1 MTRYDVTMTNT
12 TINSTLP
19 QQLQALQGNW
29 SFPTAISFG
38 VGTIRQLPAACRE
51 EGINKPLL
59 VTDAGLARLDFV
71 TELIDNNQQAG
82 LETSL
87 FCDVKPNPTGGNVEA
102 GVQAYQQ
109 GQHDGVIALGGGS
122 ALDAAKAIALMVGQ
136 DRPMWDFEDVGDNWL
151 RVNPDGIAPLIAIP
165 TTAGTGSEVGRASV
179 IVDEARQRKII
190 IFHPGMLANRVIAD
204 PALTTGLPAQLTA
217 ATGMDAFV
225 HSLEAYCATGFHPM
239 ADGIALQ
246 AMTLISKWLPLAFS
260 EGDNLEARSHMLA
273 ASMMG
278 AVAFQKGLGAV
289 HALAH
294 PLGALY
300 DKHHGLLNAIV
311 LPYVL
316 QHNRPAIEDKLI
328 HIARVLEL
336 DDVSFEGFLRWILQL
351 RQSLQ
356 IPDDLQSIDINT
368 EQSELIGEMASQDP
382 SAADNPVVLSAQQYS
397 ALFEIA
403 AKGHTIG

>member
-1 MTRYDVTMTNT
+1 MTNES
-12 TINSTLP
+12 INSTL
-19 QQLQALQGNW
+19 QRLQGNW
-29 SFPTAISFG
+29 SYPTAITFG
-38 VGTIRQLPAACRE
+38 VGTVRQLPSACRE
-51 EGINKPLL
+51 EGINRPLL
-59 VTDAGLARLDFV
+59 VTDAGLARLEFV
-71 TELIDNNQQAG
+71 TDLIETSRQAG
-82 LETSL
+82 LNTSL
-87 FCDVKPNPTGGNVEA
+87 FCDVKPNPTGSNVEA

-136 DRPMWDFEDVGDNWL
+136 NRPLWDFEDVGDNWL
-151 RVNPDGIAPLIAIP
+151 RVNADGIAPLIAIP

-179 IVDEARQRKII
+179 IVDETEQRKVI

-204 PALTTGLPAQLTA
+204 PELTTGLPAALTA

-225 HSLEAYCATGFHPM
+225 HSLEAYCANGYHPM

-246 AMTLISKWLPLAFS
+246 AMTLISKWLPLAYS
-260 EGDNLEARSHMLA
+260 EGGNLEARSHMLA

-294 PLGALY
+294 PLGAVY
-300 DKHHGLLNAIV
+300 DRHHGLLNAIL

-316 QHNRPAIEDKLI
+316 QNNRPAIEEKVI

-336 DDVSFEGFLRWILQL
+336 DDISFEGFLHWILQL
-351 RQSLQ
+351 RKTLQ
-356 IPDDLQSIDINT
+356 IPGDLQSIDISV
-368 EQSELIGEMASQDP
+368 EKSKLIGKMASQDP
-382 SAADNPVVLSAQQYS
+382 SAAGNPVVLSAEQYS
-397 ALFEIA
+397 TLFETA
-403 AKGHTIG
+403 VHKVER

>member
-1 MTRYDVTMTNT
+1 MPDTSN
-12 TINSTLP
+12 NSTP
-19 QQLQALQGNW
+19 QQLQGNW
-29 SFPTAISFG
+29 SFPTAVSFG
-38 VGTIRQLPAACRE
+38 VGSIRQLPAACRE

-59 VTDAGLARLDFV
+59 VTDVGLAKLDFV
-71 TELIDNNQQAG
+71 SELIDANEQAALG
-82 LETSL
+82 TGV
-87 FCDVKPNPTGGNVEA
+87 FCDVKPNPSSSNVEA
-102 GVQAYQQ
+102 GVKVYQL
-109 GQHDGVIALGGGS
+109 GRHDGIIALGGGS

-136 DRPMWDFEDVGDNWL
+136 DRPLWDFEDVGDNWL
-151 RVNPDGIAPLIAIP
+151 RVNADGIAPLIAIP
-165 TTAGTGSEVGRASV
+165 TTAGTGSEVGRAAV
-179 IVDEARQRKII
+179 IVDETQQRKII

-204 PALTTGLPAQLTA
+204 PALTTALPANLTA

-225 HSLEAYCATGFHPM
+225 HSLEAYCASGYHPM

-246 AMTLISKWLPLAFS
+246 AMTLISQWLPLACS

-300 DKHHGLLNAIV
+300 DKHHGLLNAIL

-316 QHNRPAIEDKLI
+316 QHNKPAIEGKLT

-336 DDVSFEGFLRWILQL
+336 EDVSFEGFLRWILQL
-351 RQSLQ
+351 REALH
-356 IPDDLQSIDINT
+356 IPGDLQTIGIST
-368 EQSELIGEMASQDP
+368 EQGNLVGEMAAADP
-382 SAADNPVVLSAQQYS
+382 SAAGNPVQLSATQYS
-397 ALFEIA
+397 SLFEA
-403 AKGHTIG
+403 AVQGNLPGVSM

>member
-1 MTRYDVTMTNT
+1 MTNES
-12 TINSTLP
+12 INSTL
-19 QQLQALQGNW
+19 QRLQGNW
-29 SFPTAISFG
+29 SYPTAITFG
-38 VGTIRQLPAACRE
+38 VGTVRQLPAACRE
-51 EGINKPLL
+51 EGINRPLL

-71 TELIDNNQQAG
+71 TDLIETSRQAG
-82 LETSL
+82 LNTSL
-87 FCDVKPNPTGGNVEA
+87 FCDVKPNPTGSNVEA

-136 DRPMWDFEDVGDNWL
+136 NRPLWDFEDVGDNWL
-151 RVNPDGIAPLIAIP
+151 RVNADGIAPLIAIP

-179 IVDEARQRKII
+179 IVDETEQRKVI

-204 PALTTGLPAQLTA
+204 PELTTGLPAALTA

-225 HSLEAYCATGFHPM
+225 HSLEAYCANGYHPM

-246 AMTLISKWLPLAFS
+246 AMTLISKWLPLAYS
-260 EGDNLEARSHMLA
+260 EGGNLEARSHMLA

-294 PLGALY
+294 PLGAVY
-300 DKHHGLLNAIV
+300 DRHHGLLNAIL

-316 QHNRPAIEDKLI
+316 QNNRPAIEEKVT

-336 DDVSFEGFLRWILQL
+336 DDISFEGFLHWILQF
-351 RQSLQ
+351 RKTLQ
-356 IPDDLQSIDINT
+356 IPADLQSIDISV
-368 EQSELIGEMASQDP
+368 EKSKLIGKMASQDP
-382 SAADNPVVLSAQQYS
+382 SAAGNPVVLSAEQYS
-397 ALFEIA
+397 TLFETA
-403 AKGHTIG
+403 VHKVER

>member
-1 MTRYDVTMTNT
+1 MPKT
-12 TINSTLP
+12 TINSA
-19 QQLQALQGNW
+19 LQALQGNW
-29 SFPTAISFG
+29 SFPTAVTFG

-51 EGINKPLL
+51 EGISKPLL

-71 TELIDNNQQAG
+71 SELIDSNKNAG
-82 LETSL
+82 LNTSL
-87 FCDVKPNPTGGNVEA
+87 FCDVKPNPTGSNVEA
-102 GVQAYQQ
+102 GVQAFQQ

-136 DRPMWDFEDVGDNWL
+136 HRPLWDFEDVGDNWL
-151 RVNPDGIAPLIAIP
+151 RVNADGIAPLIAIP

-179 IVDEARQRKII
+179 IVDETRQRKII

-204 PALTTGLPAQLTA
+204 SALTTGLPAPLTA

-225 HSLEAYCATGFHPM
+225 HSLEAYCATGYHPM

-294 PLGALY
+294 PLGAVY
-300 DKHHGLLNAIV
+300 DKHHGLLNAIL

-316 QHNRPAIEDKLI
+316 QHNKPAIEEKTI
-328 HIARVLEL
+328 HIARVLDL
-336 DDVSFEGFLRWILQL
+336 DEVSFEGFLHWILQL
-351 RQSLQ
+351 RKTLQ
-356 IPDDLQSIDINT
+356 IPGDLQSIDISA
-368 EQSELIGEMASQDP
+368 EQSKIIGEMASQDP
-382 SAADNPVVLSAQQYS
+382 SAAGNPVLLSAEQYS
-397 ALFEIA
+397 ALFTTA
-403 AKGHTIG
+403 VHGG

>member
-1 MTRYDVTMTNT
+1 MPDTSN
-12 TINSTLP
+12 NSTL
-19 QQLQALQGNW
+19 QQLQGNW
-29 SFPTAISFG
+29 SFPTAVTFG
-38 VGTIRQLPAACRE
+38 VGSIRQLPAACRE

-59 VTDAGLARLDFV
+59 VTDAGLAKLDFV
-71 TELIDNNQQAG
+71 SELIDANEQAG
-82 LETSL
+82 LGTGL
-87 FCDVKPNPTGGNVEA
+87 FSDVKPNPSGSNVEA
-102 GVQAYQQ
+102 GVQVYQQ
-109 GQHDGVIALGGGS
+109 GRHDGIIALGGGS

-151 RVNPDGIAPLIAIP
+151 RVNADGIAPLIAIP
-165 TTAGTGSEVGRASV
+165 TTAGTGSEVGRAAV
-179 IVDEARQRKII
+179 IVDESRQCKII

-204 PALTTGLPAQLTA
+204 PALTTALPAALTA

-225 HSLEAYCATGFHPM
+225 HSLEAWCASGYHPM

-246 AMTLISKWLPLAFS
+246 AMTLISQWLPLAYN
-260 EGDNLEARSHMLA
+260 EADNLEARSHMLA

-300 DKHHGLLNAIV
+300 DKHHGLLNAIL

-316 QHNRPAIEDKLI
+316 QRNKPAIEDKLT

-336 DDVSFEGFLRWILQL
+336 EEVSFEGFLRWILQL
-351 RQSLQ
+351 RETLH
-356 IPDDLQSIDINT
+356 IPDNLQAIGINT
-368 EQSELIGEMASQDP
+368 EQSKLVGEMAAADP
-382 SAADNPVVLSAQQYS
+382 SAAGNPVLLSAKQYS
-397 ALFEIA
+397 SLFETA
-403 AKGHTIG
+403 VQGRSKGVSI

>member
-1 MTRYDVTMTNT
+1 MTNES
-12 TINSTLP
+12 INSAL
-19 QQLQALQGNW
+19 QQLQGNW
-29 SFPTAISFG
+29 SYPTAITFG
-38 VGTIRQLPAACRE
+38 VNTVRQLPAACRE
-51 EGINKPLL
+51 EGINRPLL
-59 VTDAGLARLDFV
+59 VTDAGLARLGFV
-71 TELIDNNQQAG
+71 TELIETNRQAG
-82 LETSL
+82 LNTSL
-87 FCDVKPNPTGGNVEA
+87 FCDVKPNPTGSNVEA

-136 DRPMWDFEDVGDNWL
+136 NRPLWDFEDVGDNWL
-151 RVNPDGIAPLIAIP
+151 RVNAEAIAPLIAIP

-179 IVDEARQRKII
+179 IVDETEQRKVI
-190 IFHPGMLANRVIAD
+190 IFHPGMLAKRVIAD
-204 PALTTGLPAQLTA
+204 PALTTGLPAALTA

-225 HSLEAYCATGFHPM
+225 HSLEAYCANGYHPM

-246 AMTLISKWLPLAFS
+246 ALTLISKWLPLAYS

-294 PLGALY
+294 PLGAVY
-300 DKHHGLLNAIV
+300 DRHHGLLNAIL

-316 QHNRPAIEDKLI
+316 QYNRPAIEEKVI

-336 DDVSFEGFLRWILQL
+336 DDVSFEGFQHWILQL
-351 RQSLQ
+351 RKTLQ
-356 IPDDLQSIDINT
+356 IPVDLQSIDISD
-368 EQSELIGEMASQDP
+368 EKSKLIGRMASQDP
-382 SAADNPVVLSAQQYS
+382 SAAGNPVVLNAEQYS
-397 ALFEIA
+397 TLFETA
-403 AKGHTIG
+403 VHNVER

>member
-1 MTRYDVTMTNT
+1 MPNT
-12 TINSTLP
+12 SITPELK
-19 QQLQALQGNW
+19 ALQGNW
-29 SFPTAISFG
+29 SYPTAITFG
-38 VGTIRQLPAACRE
+38 VGTVSQLPAACRE
-51 EGINKPLL
+51 EGINRPLL

-71 TELIDNNQQAG
+71 TDLIETSRQAG
-82 LETSL
+82 LNTSL
-87 FCDVKPNPTGGNVEA
+87 FCDVKPNPTGSNVEA

-136 DRPMWDFEDVGDNWL
+136 NRPLWDFEDVGDNWL
-151 RVNPDGIAPLIAIP
+151 RVNAEAIAPLIAIP

-179 IVDEARQRKII
+179 IVDETEQRKII
-190 IFHPGMLANRVIAD
+190 IFHPAMLANRVIAD
-204 PALTTGLPAQLTA
+204 PALTSGLPAALTA

-225 HSLEAYCATGFHPM
+225 HSLEAYCANGYHPM

-246 AMTLISKWLPLAFS
+246 AMTLVSKWLPLAYS
-260 EGDNLEARSHMLA
+260 EGGNLEARSHMLA

-294 PLGALY
+294 PLGAVY
-300 DKHHGLLNAIV
+300 DRHHGLLNAIL

-316 QHNRPAIEDKLI
+316 QNNRPAIEEKVI

-336 DDVSFEGFLRWILQL
+336 DDISFEGFQHWILQL
-351 RQSLQ
+351 RESLQ
-356 IPDDLQSIDINT
+356 IPRDLQSIDISV
-368 EQSELIGEMASQDP
+368 EKSKLIGSMASKDP
-382 SAADNPVVLSAQQYS
+382 SAAGNPVVLSAEQYS
-397 ALFEIA
+397 TLFETA
-403 AKGHTIG
+403 VHNVER

>member
-1 MTRYDVTMTNT
+1 MTNEN
-12 TINSTLP
+12 INSTL
-19 QQLQALQGNW
+19 QQLQGNW
-29 SFPTAISFG
+29 SYPTAITFG
-38 VGTIRQLPAACRE
+38 VGTVRQLPAACRE
-51 EGINKPLL
+51 EGINRPLL

-71 TELIDNNQQAG
+71 TDLIETSRQAG
-82 LETSL
+82 LNTSL
-87 FCDVKPNPTGGNVEA
+87 FCDVKPNPTGSNVEA

-136 DRPMWDFEDVGDNWL
+136 NRPLWDFEDVGDNWL
-151 RVNPDGIAPLIAIP
+151 RVNAEAIAPLIAIP

-179 IVDEARQRKII
+179 IVDETEQRKVI

-204 PALTTGLPAQLTA
+204 PALTTGLPAALTA

-225 HSLEAYCATGFHPM
+225 HSFEAYCANGYHPM

-246 AMTLISKWLPLAFS
+246 AMTLISKWLPLAYS

-294 PLGALY
+294 PLGAVY
-300 DKHHGLLNAIV
+300 DRHHGLLNAIL
-311 LPYVL
+311 LPCVL
-316 QHNRPAIEDKLI
+316 QYNRPAIEEKVI

-336 DDVSFEGFLRWILQL
+336 DDVSFEGFQHWILQL
-351 RQSLQ
+351 RETLQ
-356 IPDDLQSIDINT
+356 IPRDLQSIDISV
-368 EQSELIGEMASQDP
+368 EKSKLIGKMASQDP
-382 SAADNPVVLSAQQYS
+382 SAAGNPVVLSAEQYS
-397 ALFEIA
+397 TLFETA
-403 AKGHTIG
+403 VHNVER

>member
-1 MTRYDVTMTNT
+1 MTNES
-12 TINSTLP
+12 INSTL
-19 QQLQALQGNW
+19 QRLQGNW
-29 SFPTAISFG
+29 SYPTAITFG
-38 VGTIRQLPAACRE
+38 VGTVRQLPSACRE
-51 EGINKPLL
+51 EGINRPLL
-59 VTDAGLARLDFV
+59 VTDAGLARLEFV
-71 TELIDNNQQAG
+71 TDLIETSRQAG
-82 LETSL
+82 LNTSL
-87 FCDVKPNPTGGNVEA
+87 FCDVKPNPTGSNVEA

-136 DRPMWDFEDVGDNWL
+136 NRPLWDFEDVGDNWL
-151 RVNPDGIAPLIAIP
+151 RVNADGIAPLIAIP

-179 IVDEARQRKII
+179 IVDETEQRKVI

-204 PALTTGLPAQLTA
+204 PELTTGLPAALTA

-225 HSLEAYCATGFHPM
+225 HSLEAYCANGYHPM

-246 AMTLISKWLPLAFS
+246 AMTLISKWLPLAYS
-260 EGDNLEARSHMLA
+260 EGGNLEARSHMLA

-294 PLGALY
+294 PLGAVY
-300 DKHHGLLNAIV
+300 DRHHGLLNAIL

-316 QHNRPAIEDKLI
+316 QNNRPAIEEKVI

-336 DDVSFEGFLRWILQL
+336 DDISFEGFLHWILQL
-351 RQSLQ
+351 RKNLQ
-356 IPDDLQSIDINT
+356 IPGDLQSIDISV
-368 EQSELIGEMASQDP
+368 EKSKLIGKMASQDP
-382 SAADNPVVLSAQQYS
+382 SAAGNPVVLSAEQYS
-397 ALFEIA
+397 TLFETA
-403 AKGHTIG
+403 VHKVER